1 MNIKKK
7 TIPALMQIMIEVMI
21 LHIII
26 YTVA

>member
-7 TIPALMQIMIEVMI
+7 TISVLMQIMIEVMI

-26 YTVA
+26 YTVT